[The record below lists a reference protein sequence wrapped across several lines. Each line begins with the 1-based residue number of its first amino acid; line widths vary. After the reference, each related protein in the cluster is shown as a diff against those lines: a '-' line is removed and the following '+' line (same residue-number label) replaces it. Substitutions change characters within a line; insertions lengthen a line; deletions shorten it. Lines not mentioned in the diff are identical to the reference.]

1 MRSTC
6 TRTHTHTGISK
17 SITEYVTISRLACI
31 ISATRLSIKGSSQA
45 SPPASQISLMVSLHR
60 PNNRCCLESCCFQVS
75 NMCMCRPASATCS
88 REDTPDEAAAHRG
101 LKYRETHPDQGNVD
115 HFRITSSLFLKCIFL
130 VIFNGQTGVLVHT
143 SSFSVIGCISC
154 ISLFLAQE
162 PESLLQLFED
172 VLLLPE
178 AFFCLGGIPELYEC
192 SVEVVGGGIFLGRD
206 PRTASSGMNLAAWRV
221 SPLVYV

>member
-75 NMCMCRPASATCS
+75 NMLCMCRPASATCS

-101 LKYRETHPDQGNVD
+101 LKYTEKRILTKETLTTLELPVHFSSNVS
-115 HFRITSSLFLKCIFL
+115 FWSFLTVRL
-130 VIFNGQTGVLVHT
+130 AYWSTLPL
-143 SSFSVIGCISC
+143 SV
-154 ISLFLAQE
+154 
-162 PESLLQLFED
+162 
-172 VLLLPE
+172 
-178 AFFCLGGIPELYEC
+178 
-192 SVEVVGGGIFLGRD
+192 
-206 PRTASSGMNLAAWRV
+206 
-221 SPLVYV
+221 